1 MAGMV
6 KGKQVLVRMSKEQYA
21 RVKWASKC
29 MGVTP
34 TEYVR
39 KCVELGDLMNANK
52 DRIAEIHGALK
63 KAMEEALQR
72 ELPIEKKKTA

>member
-6 KGKQVLVRMSKEQYA
+6 KRKQVLVRMSREQYA
-21 RVKWASKC
+21 RVKWAAKC

-52 DRIAEIHGALK
+52 DRIAEMRDALK
-63 KAMEEALQR
+63 KAIAETIDR
-72 ELPIEKKKTA
+72 EMLVAREKTA

>member
-52 DRIAEIHGALK
+52 DRIAELRDALK
-63 KAMEEALQR
+63 KAVTETIDR
-72 ELPIEKKKTA
+72 EMLVAKKKTA

>member
-1 MAGMV
+1 MADMV
-6 KGKQVLVRMSKEQYA
+6 KDWQINIRVTKDQYKRIA
-21 RVKWASKC
+21 HASKC
-29 MGVTP
+29 MGVP
-34 TEYVR
+34 PAEYVR

-63 KAMEEALQR
+63 KAMEDALQR